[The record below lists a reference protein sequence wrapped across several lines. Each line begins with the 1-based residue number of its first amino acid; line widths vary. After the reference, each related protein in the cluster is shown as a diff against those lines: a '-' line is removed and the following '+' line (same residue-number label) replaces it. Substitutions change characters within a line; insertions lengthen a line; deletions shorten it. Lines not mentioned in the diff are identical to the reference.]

1 MSEADTILRCQQGDH
16 GAFQE
21 LFGGYRD
28 SAYRFSVGMLG
39 SRQDAL
45 DIVQEAFL
53 AAFRGIRRL
62 DPERGFAGWFHGIL
76 RHLCLAQLRQRRP
89 AADPEVLTRVSTD
102 EPSPEAAAASRER
115 REALVGCLGRL
126 TEVQR
131 EVLVLRELEGRAYR
145 EIADRLDVPLGTVMS
160 RLYDARRALAA
171 QLTQHPTL
179 GSEVEG

>member
-1 MSEADTILRCQQGDH
+1 MSEVETILRCQRGDRD
-16 GAFQE
+16 AFQE

-28 SAYRFSVGMLG
+28 GAYRFSIGMLG
-39 SRQDAL
+39 SPQDAL

-53 AAFRGIRRL
+53 AAFRGIGRL

-89 AADPEVLTRVSTD
+89 AADPDVLVRAPAD
-102 EPSPEAAAASRER
+102 GPSPEAEVAQREHRAALSE
-115 REALVGCLGRL
+115 CLMRL

-131 EVLVLRELEGRAYR
+131 EVLVLRELEGLAYR
-145 EIADRLDVPLGTVMS
+145 EIADRLDVPIGTVMS

-171 QLTQHPTL
+171 VLREHPTL
-179 GSEVEG
+179 GSEVE